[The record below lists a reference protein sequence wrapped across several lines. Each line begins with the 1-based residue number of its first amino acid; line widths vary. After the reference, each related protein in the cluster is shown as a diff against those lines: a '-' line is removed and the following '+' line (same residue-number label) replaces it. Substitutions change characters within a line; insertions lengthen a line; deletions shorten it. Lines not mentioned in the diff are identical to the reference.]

1 MRWLLFILIYFSL
14 CSSQALSQCYKID
27 SLLRVIP
34 YLSRTDT
41 LRIDALNQLA
51 EEYLASQR
59 ESNAEYY
66 AKQALTIA
74 EKINYPTGE
83 GDAHFLLGKI
93 YYLDDIKRDQEAI
106 SQYKRALEIYQKA
119 QKTDRMAITLKTIGN
134 YYYNLYYINDDYYNL
149 ALEYFLKYLRLAE
162 ARNEAA
168 QIAEASVMIGT
179 IYDQLGDDV
188 NSNAYFLKAV
198 TMREQINEKEIDDPH
213 LFSKAK
219 QIYDL
224 QIANQKFYNYALIGG
239 LIFSVLLLTLLIVL
253 NYQKVRSN
261 RLLKNQNTEIE
272 KQKGKIEKQ
281 HTELIEQKKEIEEQ
295 KDLLSEQYNQ
305 LNETKHELEVTVTQ
319 LNQAKLFLEDKVA
332 ERTLDL
338 QYANSALTQANQELD
353 LIIYRASHDFK
364 GPVATLTGLSH
375 IASLECAE
383 ESPKSLEYF
392 QKIEETA
399 LKMDRMLEKLH
410 QISYIL
416 GKPVENEIVGVE
428 DIIHQ
433 VKENL
438 SEKLQNSS
446 LEIITAIEPS
456 SYIHADPELLI
467 FILENLVENA
477 AIFRTENTSQTPTLS
492 IRVNSDANYHH
503 ISLKDNGV
511 GIPKDYFPKIFDM
524 FFRGS
529 EASEGNGLGLYVVK
543 KALDKMQ
550 GEVEVESEEGAFTA
564 FYIRIPK

>member
-1 MRWLLFILIYFSL
+1 MRWLFFILIYFSL
-14 CSSQALSQCYKID
+14 PSSQVLAQCFKID

-41 LRIDALNQLA
+41 LRVDALNQLA
-51 EEYLASQR
+51 EEYLETQR

-66 AKQALTIA
+66 AQQALLLA
-74 EKINYPTGE
+74 EKIKYATGAA
-83 GDAHFLLGKI
+83 DAHLMLGKV

-106 SQYKRALEIYQKA
+106 SQYKTALEIYQQA
-119 QKTDRMAITLKTIGN
+119 QKLDKMAETLKIIGN
-134 YYYNLYYINDDYYNL
+134 YYYNLYYIRDDYYSL

-179 IYDQLGDDV
+179 IYDQLGDEA

-224 QIANQKFYNYALIGG
+224 QIANQKFYNYTLIGG
-239 LIFSVLLLTLLIVL
+239 LAFSVLLLTLLVVL
-253 NYQKVRSN
+253 NYQKVRTN
-261 RLLKNQNTEIE
+261 KLLKSRNTEIE
-272 KQKGKIEKQ
+272 KQKERIEKQ
-281 HTELIEQKKEIEEQ
+281 NEELIEQKREIENQ
-295 KDLLSEQYNQ
+295 KDLLSEQYHQ
-305 LNETKHELEVTVTQ
+305 LNETKHELEITVAQ

-338 QYANSALTQANQELD
+338 QHANNALIQANQELD

-375 IASLECAE
+375 IATLEYAD
-383 ESPKSLEYF
+383 ESPKSMAYF

-416 GKPVENEIVGVE
+416 GKPVENEIVAIE
-428 DIIHQ
+428 DIINQ

-438 SEKLQNSS
+438 TEKLQNSF
-446 LEIITAIEPS
+446 LQIKTELEPS
-456 SYIHADPELLI
+456 SYFHVDPELLI

-477 AIFRTENTSQTPTLS
+477 AIFRTEDTSQIPTLS
-492 IRVNSDANYHH
+492 IVVKSDVNYHH
-503 ISLKDNGV
+503 IDLKDNGV
-511 GIPKDYFPKIFDM
+511 GIPNDYFPRIFDM

-543 KALDKMQ
+543 KALDKIQ
-550 GEVEVESEEGAFTA
+550 GEVEVQSEEGVFTA

>member
-14 CSSQALSQCYKID
+14 SSSQVLSQCFKID

-41 LRIDALNQLA
+41 LRVDAMNQLA
-51 EEYLASQR
+51 EEYLESQR

-66 AKQALTIA
+66 ARQALTLA

-83 GDAHFLLGKI
+83 GDAHFMLGRV
-93 YYLDDIKRDQEAI
+93 YYLDDIKRDQESI
-106 SQYKRALEIYQKA
+106 SQYKTALEIYQKA
-119 QKTDRMAITLKTIGN
+119 QKPNKMALTLKTIGD
-134 YYYNLYYINDDYYNL
+134 YYYNLYYIRDDYYSL
-149 ALEYFLKYLRLAE
+149 ALEYYLKYLRLAE

-168 QIAEASVMIGT
+168 QIAEASVLVGT
-179 IYDQLGDDV
+179 IYDQLGDEA

-198 TMREQINEKEIDDPH
+198 TMRGQINEKEIDDPH

-224 QIANQKFYNYALIGG
+224 QISNQKFYNYTLIGG
-239 LIFSVLLLTLLIVL
+239 LVFSVLLLTMLLLI
-253 NYQKVRSN
+253 NYQKVRTN
-261 RLLKNQNTEIE
+261 RLLKGQYIEIE
-272 KQKGKIEKQ
+272 KQKTKIEKQ
-281 HTELIEQKKEIEEQ
+281 HEELIEQKKEIEEQ

-305 LNETKHELEVTVTQ
+305 LNETKHELEVTVSQ

-338 QYANSALTQANQELD
+338 QHANSALTQANQELD

-364 GPVATLTGLSH
+364 GPVATLTGLSQ
-375 IASLECAE
+375 IAVLECAA

-416 GKPVENEIVGVE
+416 GKPVENEIVGIE
-428 DIIHQ
+428 DIINQ

-438 SEKLQNSS
+438 AEKLQNSY
-446 LEIITAIEPS
+446 LEIKTEIEPS
-456 SYIHADPELLI
+456 SFFHVDPELLT

-477 AIFRTENTSQTPTLS
+477 AIFRTEDSSLTPTLS
-492 IRVNSDANYHH
+492 IVVNSDTNHHH

-511 GIPKDYFPKIFDM
+511 GIPPDYFPKIFDM

-550 GEVEVESEEGAFTA
+550 GEVQVESEEGVFTA